1 MFSPNRSIAS
11 WAWCK
16 NFRYCRKCWDNLK
29 TIACIMKAGQR
40 SRHPSLKNVSSDV
53 GFLRIC
59 FKRRLLMTMMTKNGI
74 ISEYTV
80 DDYLRQDEN
89 APTSILVIITTYGTW
104 KEDLWRFAQQ
114 ITITMSKWWNHLMKR
129 DRSSQK

>member
-1 MFSPNRSIAS
+1 
-11 WAWCK
+11 
-16 NFRYCRKCWDNLK
+16 
-29 TIACIMKAGQR
+29 MKAGQR

-89 APTSILVIITTYGTW
+89 APTSILVIITTYG
-104 KEDLWRFAQQ
+104 
-114 ITITMSKWWNHLMKR
+114 S
-129 DRSSQK
+129 